1 MLDFGGWILDLK
13 IPLAFGSQASYHT
26 PQAQRTRRQRG
37 LHIIFMRYR
46 GTHRKNLLPAPK
58 SRGVSSGISFAIMA
72 SAGSGTLKLYL
83 VHRKL

>member
-26 PQAQRTRRQRG
+26 PRPQRTRRQRG

-46 GTHRKNLLPAPK
+46 GDSPEKFTTRAQ
-58 SRGVSSGISFAIMA
+58 I
-72 SAGSGTLKLYL
+72 AGREQW
-83 VHRKL
+83 H